1 MESRE
6 YQKKTIK
13 KILSNANI
21 YRKHRKKRSQQRH
34 TEREPQESGILEDK
48 GGTSFENV

>member
-21 YRKHRKKRSQQRH
+21 YRKHRKKGVSKGTQR
-34 TEREPQESGILEDK
+34 
-48 GGTSFENV
+48 ENHRKVASWKTKEE